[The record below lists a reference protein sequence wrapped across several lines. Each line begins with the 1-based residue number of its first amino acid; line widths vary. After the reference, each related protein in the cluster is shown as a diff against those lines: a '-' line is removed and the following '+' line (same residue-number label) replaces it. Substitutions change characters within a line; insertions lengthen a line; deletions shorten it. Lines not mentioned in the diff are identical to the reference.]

1 MIQTINKKSFVWGKI
16 FLDIVCSADTLTLV
30 MKTNTT
36 TTTINS
42 KVNSDATIP
51 LRVPSSLKDALL
63 IAATKDDRSLSSYIK
78 RVLEAHVA
86 SLEAATTA
94 TFTMSAKPK
103 AKAKAKK

>member
-1 MIQTINKKSFVWGKI
+1 
-16 FLDIVCSADTLTLV
+16 

-63 IAATKDDRSLSSYIK
+63 VLATKDDRSLSSYIK
-78 RVLEAHVA
+78 RLLDSHVA
-86 SLEAATTA
+86 ASAQQATS

>member
-1 MIQTINKKSFVWGKI
+1 
-16 FLDIVCSADTLTLV
+16 

>member
-1 MIQTINKKSFVWGKI
+1 MSTKKRFIFPKI
-16 FLDIVCSADTLTLV
+16 FLDIVCSPDTLALV

-36 TTTINS
+36 TITINS

-51 LRVPSSLKDALL
+51 LRVPSALKDALL

-78 RVLEAHVA
+78 RILDAHVA
-86 SLEAATTA
+86 SLEAANTA